1 MMVLLSSFILM
12 VTYCGFIHELKSQN
26 HLVQHNKQY
35 HMKVLLN
42 SFHLNGHTLRLH
54 PRT

>member
-35 HMKVLLN
+35 LMKVLLN
-42 SFHLNGHTLRLH
+42 PLVPKGSPFDE
-54 PRT
+54 